1 MITENS
7 VEFELAEVLE
17 TYIKTYQWIPTD
29 ASQKIDKST
38 TDDLF
43 SIRVRTY
50 NEEEGRPF
58 LARPCNSNIKQIPL
72 VGEHVL
78 VFRAINQESTTDKRR
93 GQWYYFPAISIQSA
107 VNNNSLPGI
116 ARNRGNDVNEVPQN
130 IAEKPLGET
139 FEEQVV
145 SPLQPYEGDILIEG
159 RFGNSI
165 RLGSTI
171 QLNSSATIDDIDK
184 RYTLSPSWNGNLN
197 SDPIIIL
204 SNGQINKKNK
214 EFVVESFDTDQ
225 ASLYL
230 TSTQQVSDAGINLEL
245 NKHTSIS
252 EFDTSQ
258 LIGSANRIV
267 LSAKTDSIILN
278 GSKRISL
285 ISREGTRLGK
295 DDASNPIVKGKEL
308 KEILADLINAILAG
322 VVYEPAGIISTP
334 LQKQKLLDIRA
345 KLNNIN
351 SKNHFLDI

>member
-17 TYIKTYQWIPTD
+17 TYNKTYQWIPTD

-171 QLNSSATIDDIDK
+171 QDASNSS
-184 RYTLSPSWNGNLN
+184 RYTLSPSWNGNSN

-204 SNGQINKKNK
+204 ANGQVNKKNK

-322 VVYEPAGIISTP
+322 VIYEPAGITSTP
-334 LQKQKLLDIRA
+334 KQKQKLLDIRA

>member
-17 TYIKTYQWIPTD
+17 TYNKTYQWIPTD

-171 QLNSSATIDDIDK
+171 QDASNSS
-184 RYTLSPSWNGNLN
+184 RYTISPSWNGNLN

-204 SNGQINKKNK
+204 ANGQVNKKIK
-214 EFVVESFDTDQ
+214 
-225 ASLYL
+225 
-230 TSTQQVSDAGINLEL
+230 NL
-245 NKHTSIS
+245 
-252 EFDTSQ
+252 
-258 LIGSANRIV
+258 
-267 LSAKTDSIILN
+267 
-278 GSKRISL
+278 
-285 ISREGTRLGK
+285 
-295 DDASNPIVKGKEL
+295 
-308 KEILADLINAILAG
+308 
-322 VVYEPAGIISTP
+322 
-334 LQKQKLLDIRA
+334 
-345 KLNNIN
+345 
-351 SKNHFLDI
+351 